1 MAYIPVADPR
11 RGAPGAAPLRTKIF
25 LISYSFFWKIWQ
37 ICMLGP
43 PAGGLARNPVSTP
56 AYIIITTRKQSLRRL
71 CFYTCLSFC
80 PQGGG
85 CAWWG
90 GGICMALG
98 VMCGGGHA
106 WQEGVQGRGCVWQGA
121 CMTGGM
127 HGRGYAWQG
136 VCIAG
141 GMHGGGC
148 AWQGACMDGG
158 KGGACMIGGMHGTDA
173 PPLNQIL
180 RDTVIW
186 SMSRR
191 YASYWNAFLFIGLF
205 MNAGVLCRKP
215 SPFISPSLPYM
226 VLL

>member
-1 MAYIPVADPR
+1 MSKNSLSNCRSHQEIHYHSGVHTSGGSKER
-11 RGAPGAAPLRTKIF
+11 RSRRSPPTDQNFPNFIQFFLENLANLYVGTSCWRVGEESCIHPCIHNYYYPQTKFAKVMF
-25 LISYSFFWKIWQ
+25 LH
-37 ICMLGP
+37 
-43 PAGGLARNPVSTP
+43 VSVFLPT
-56 AYIIITTRKQSLRRL
+56 
-71 CFYTCLSFC
+71 
-80 PQGGG
+80 GGG

-158 KGGACMIGGMHGTDA
+158 G
-173 PPLNQIL
+173 
-180 RDTVIW
+180 R
-186 SMSRR
+186 
-191 YASYWNAFLFIGLF
+191 
-205 MNAGVLCRKP
+205 GVHAW
-215 SPFISPSLPYM
+215 
-226 VLL
+226 